1 MLRKRIITITLIASF
16 PLMSLAPA
24 EAANKAGGTC
34 TTLKSIAKIGSSKYE
49 CKINSKTKKAV
60 WTKLVKPKGFDCVKS
75 KKALP
80 MLKDSFNTLQDYF
93 ETIALIYPA
102 MILIILN
109 SRKTL
114 IDQSTSDL
122 KLLEDSLKKYC

>member
-49 CKINSKTKKAV
+49 CKINSKSKKAV

-80 MLKDSFNTLQDYF
+80 MLKDSFSTLQDYF

-102 MILIILN
+102 DDPFYI
-109 SRKTL
+109 KFKKDV
-114 IDQSTSDL
+114 DQSTSDL
-122 KLLEDSLKKYC
+122 KLLENSLKKYC

>member
-1 MLRKRIITITLIASF
+1 MIRKRIVSIALISTL

-34 TTLKSIAKIGSSKYE
+34 KTLKSIVKIGSSKYE
-49 CKINSKTKKAV
+49 CKMNSKTKKAV

-80 MLKDSFNTLQDYF
+80 MLKDSFNTLTDYF
-93 ETIALIYPA
+93 ETIALIYPSDDPFF
-102 MILIILN
+102 I
-109 SRKTL
+109 KFKKDV
-114 IDQSTSDL
+114 DQSTSDL
-122 KLLEDSLKKYC
+122 KLLEDSIRTYC

>member
-1 MLRKRIITITLIASF
+1 MLKNRIVTIALIAAL

-24 EAANKAGGTC
+24 EAANKAGGNC
-34 TTLKSIAKIGSSKYE
+34 TKLKSITKIGSSKYE

-60 WTKLVKPKGFDCVKS
+60 WTKLVKPKGFDCAKS

-80 MLKDSFNTLQDYF
+80 MLKDSFSTLQDYF

-102 MILIILN
+102 DDPFYI
-109 SRKTL
+109 KFKKDV
-114 IDQSTSDL
+114 DQNTSDL
-122 KLLEDSLKKYC
+122 KLLEDSIKKYC

>member
-1 MLRKRIITITLIASF
+1 MLKNRIVTVALIAAL
-16 PLMSLAPA
+16 PLMPLVPA
-24 EAANKAGGTC
+24 QAANKAGGTC

-49 CKINSKTKKAV
+49 CKVNSKTKKAV
-60 WTKLVKPKGFDCVKS
+60 WTKLVKPNGFDCVKS

-80 MLKDSFNTLQDYF
+80 MLKDSFGTLQDYF

-102 MILIILN
+102 DDPFYI
-109 SRKTL
+109 KFKKDV
-114 IDQSTSDL
+114 DQSTSDL

>member
-1 MLRKRIITITLIASF
+1 MNNKKIVAVTIASLLTLGIS
-16 PLMSLAPA
+16 PS

-34 TTLKSIAKIGSSKYE
+34 NKLKSIAKIGSSKYE

-60 WTKLVKPKGFDCVKS
+60 WTKLVRPKGFDCVKS

-80 MLKDSFNTLQDYF
+80 MLKDSFSTLQDYF

-102 MILIILN
+102 DDPFYI
-109 SRKTL
+109 KFKKDV
-114 IDQSTSDL
+114 DQNTSDL
-122 KLLEDSLKKYC
+122 KLLEDSVKKYC